1 MKSQLI
7 LLICKKLF
15 QKNQTKNVSVL
26 PSGYTLLELL
36 IFCSMLGILAALVVN
51 AKPWY
56 EDPLSNNRDQIVGIL
71 KLVRVRAMATTSTYR
86 IRPDP
91 VNPNQ
96 KLQVELTKS
105 GSCQAIAQLTTP
117 ALATTRE
124 LRVTNTNDFVV
135 GDAIQVGTDAQ
146 NNNIVSIDSDTSSLR
161 LGQPL
166 GTNQAANATVAML
179 KNWVNESLFFPED
192 LMLSSSITMSGKNAA
207 TSQPIDW
214 TICVNSRGF
223 ITLFDANTTVNAN
236 LELTLTNS
244 RTNETQ
250 TIMVYPG
257 GAISAPE

>member
-1 MKSQLI
+1 MKNQPI
-7 LLICKKLF
+7 LLICKKFF
-15 QKNQTKNVSVL
+15 QKNQTKKASIL

-36 IFCSMLGILAALVVN
+36 IFCSMLGIFAALVVN

-56 EDPLSNNRDQIVGIL
+56 ENPLGNNRDQIVGIL

-105 GSCQAIAQLTTP
+105 GSCQAIAQLTAE
-117 ALATTRE
+117 ALATTTE
-124 LRVTNTNDFVV
+124 LSVTNTNDFAV

-146 NNNIVSIDSDTSSLR
+146 NNNIVSINPDILTLT

-166 GTNQAANATVAML
+166 GTDQVENATVVML

-192 LMLSSSITMSGKNAA
+192 LMLASDITMSGKNAA

-236 LELTLTNS
+236 LELTLMNS

-250 TIMVYPG
+250 TITVYPG
-257 GAISAPE
+257 GAISVPE